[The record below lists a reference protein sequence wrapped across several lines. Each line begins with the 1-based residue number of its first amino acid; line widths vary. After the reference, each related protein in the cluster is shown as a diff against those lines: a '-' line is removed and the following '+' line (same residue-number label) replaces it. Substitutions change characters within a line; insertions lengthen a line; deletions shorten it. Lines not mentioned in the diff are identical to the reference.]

1 MRYLS
6 HARECYHFRSGVFK
20 CSGGGVPSAAACGA
34 AGLNGTPAQ
43 QMFTVAP
50 RRFPPPWRADKMP
63 GANGQALAYVYSHDH
78 EAEALQVKVLTKE
91 RCAADRRQH
100 RDAAGAAGEAGY

>member
-1 MRYLS
+1 MQRWW
-6 HARECYHFRSGVFK
+6 RSLHRCLRGSGFK
-20 CSGGGVPSAAACGA
+20 WHPDSADVCRHGR
-34 AGLNGTPAQ
+34 
-43 QMFTVAP
+43 AP